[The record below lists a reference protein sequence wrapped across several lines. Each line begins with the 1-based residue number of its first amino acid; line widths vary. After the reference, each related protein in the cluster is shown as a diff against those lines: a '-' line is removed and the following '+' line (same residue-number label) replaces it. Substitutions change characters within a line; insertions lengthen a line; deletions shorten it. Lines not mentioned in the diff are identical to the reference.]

1 MKFIG
6 SYDIKEK
13 QASFNC
19 NNENCKDLLKELV
32 FIVSLAAVCTP
43 YDNIGNIV
51 DEVWKDFDKM
61 DNTPRETTKIQ
72 KLEIQLFDQDLKIK
86 ELTSNIET
94 LKIRLGACMTVMN
107 QLSNIPEVS
116 HVVHSILLKNTQNQ
130 VLETSDESEDM
141 LINQEE
147 TVMTGNT
154 EGIVSET
161 SEDDNAA
168 EIQEVIL
175 ETPLET
181 RMNDELEVQNMLQ
194 DTPKVGA
201 VSDEIHASQDEV
213 SEKENSRSTLVLR
226 HDQGNITRYLNDAAK
241 FQQSEVDEHTSKT
254 NESSQIE
261 KSSKKRRVEAVN
273 SSESIAGNR
282 TKASSKLSSN
292 ELARKEYTDIHGFF
306 RDSSEAVKL
315 GLASVPGCVVNLELP
330 EKRYSTT
337 RLELYSQWMWQ
348 SNMFKLNSDAK
359 CSVLETKEFQQWWN
373 QKIDEH
379 HTNGSLVL
387 KVRSELRSKLEME
400 KQPVGETTK
409 CLLDSLF
416 SNPLF
421 NFLMI
426 FDLVKVFSNY
436 NSTTKRRKLKKLFT
450 HVQVFLQGNGMQ
462 DLHPH
467 EGWCEMD
474 AVRVGTLAIAQN
486 VLLPF
491 EELKEKIKIAFESD
505 LPIPAMN

>member
-1 MKFIG
+1 M
-6 SYDIKEK
+6 
-13 QASFNC
+13 
-19 NNENCKDLLKELV
+19 V

-51 DEVWKDFDKM
+51 DEVRKDFDKM

-86 ELTSNIET
+86 ELTNNIET

-154 EGIVSET
+154 EGIVFET

-226 HDQGNITRYLNDAAK
+226 HEK
-241 FQQSEVDEHTSKT
+241 F
-254 NESSQIE
+254 
-261 KSSKKRRVEAVN
+261 
-273 SSESIAGNR
+273 
-282 TKASSKLSSN
+282 
-292 ELARKEYTDIHGFF
+292 F
-306 RDSSEAVKL
+306 
-315 GLASVPGCVVNLELP
+315 
-330 EKRYSTT
+330 
-337 RLELYSQWMWQ
+337 
-348 SNMFKLNSDAK
+348 
-359 CSVLETKEFQQWWN
+359 
-373 QKIDEH
+373 
-379 HTNGSLVL
+379 
-387 KVRSELRSKLEME
+387 
-400 KQPVGETTK
+400 
-409 CLLDSLF
+409 
-416 SNPLF
+416 
-421 NFLMI
+421 
-426 FDLVKVFSNY
+426 
-436 NSTTKRRKLKKLFT
+436 
-450 HVQVFLQGNGMQ
+450 
-462 DLHPH
+462 
-467 EGWCEMD
+467 
-474 AVRVGTLAIAQN
+474 
-486 VLLPF
+486 
-491 EELKEKIKIAFESD
+491 
-505 LPIPAMN
+505 